1 LTWSG
6 FIAHAEA
13 CDHAV
18 QVYDDVNDLVE
29 SVGRYVDL
37 GLHKGEP
44 AIIIA
49 ATWHADRFERELERR
64 GWDVAELRRERRL
77 TLYDADETLA
87 SFMGDEVPSPERFE
101 QVVGAL
107 VDEVAQHFPDQTIR
121 AFGEMVDVLWRRG
134 RERAALALEELWNEL
149 AESRRFA
156 LLCGYYL
163 DIFDIDV
170 QRDALPPVFR
180 LHSHARPTAEPSRLA
195 AAVDQALSEILGAHE
210 AARVYL
216 DAAQHSAAH
225 GVPRSQAVLMWLS
238 SEHSAR
244 GETILQR
251 VRSHY
256 RRLREVPVAA
266 SA

>member
-1 LTWSG
+1 MTWSR
-6 FIAHAEA
+6 FIAHAAA

-18 QVYDDVNDLVE
+18 QVYDDVDDLVD
-29 SVGRYVDL
+29 SVGRYVDA
-37 GLHKGEP
+37 GLRKDEP

-49 ATWHADRFERELERR
+49 ATWHAEHFERDLERR

-77 TLYDADETLA
+77 TLCDADETLA
-87 SFMGDEVPSPERFE
+87 SFMDSELPSPIRFE
-101 QVVGAL
+101 QVVGGL
-107 VDEVAQHFPDQTIR
+107 VDDVAQHFPDRTIR

-134 RERAALALEELWNEL
+134 RESAAIALEELWNEL

-156 LLCGYYL
+156 LLCGYHL

-195 AAVDQALSEILGAHE
+195 AAVDQALSELLGAHE

-216 DAAQHSAAH
+216 DAAQHAEAR
-225 GVPRSQAVLMWLS
+225 GVPRCQAVLMWLS
-238 SEHSAR
+238 SEYSPR
-244 GETILQR
+244 GEAILQR

-256 RRLREVPVAA
+256 RRLRVAPLA